1 MSVCRFPETKAFRA
15 GQGNGDVS
23 GASACAAPPLSSHML
38 GSSLPQ
44 GLCTSRLLYLVPL
57 KFHPPPERLSRVPQ
71 VQAWYSI
78 ERLHRVC
85 HYLPVCMYLVACC
98 LSPLLDCQA
107 PEGRDLC
114 LFVYGCIPSLGQ
126 RLAHSRC

>member
-1 MSVCRFPETKAFRA
+1 MCLVHQPVLPHHFPAI
-15 GQGNGDVS
+15 
-23 GASACAAPPLSSHML
+23 CWAPPYHRAFAPAASS
-38 GSSLPQ
+38 
-44 GLCTSRLLYLVPL
+44 TW
-57 KFHPPPERLSRVPQ
+57 FHSNSTPPERLSQVPQ

-98 LSPLLDCQA
+98 LSPLLYCQA
-107 PEGRDLC
+107 PEVRDLC

-126 RLAHSRC
+126 RLAHSRCCV